1 MLLLPPTIPYVTA
14 AEFAAHPTY
23 LDLDDLRINVDD
35 PAAQTAELVNVL
47 LMASGWADRTCNQVL
62 AAHSVALSTRARADD
77 DGNLMVGLP
86 DTPFLALQSLAY
98 GRSITAVAAVAS
110 LPACR
115 VDRGKVLL
123 VPTAGAVTPGSAVW
137 VDLTYTAGWA
147 NTTVTADAVS
157 GATTLTVAD
166 PTGILPGATYR
177 LWEPG
182 AEEAVTVSPA
192 WAPPAM
198 TVPPAPTAVPLAA
211 PTLYAHTPGGGWSG
225 MPADMRLAV
234 INYGVSQLLRPDTAA
249 EDSYPDTRLSSG
261 TRATDPRKDGSGL
274 VAEAERLLNPYA
286 RRV

>member
-1 MLLLPPTIPYVTA
+1 MFPLPTVPYVTA
-14 AEFAAHPTY
+14 AEFEAHPTY
-23 LDLDDLRINVDD
+23 LDLDDLRVNIDD
-35 PAAQTAELVNVL
+35 PAAQAAELVNVL

-62 AAHSVALSTRARADD
+62 GAHTVALSTRARADG
-77 DGNLMVGLP
+77 DGNLMVPLP

-98 GRSITAVAAVAS
+98 GRSITSVAPVTV

-123 VPTAGAVTPGSAVW
+123 VPTGGGVIPGVSVW
-137 VDLTYTAGWA
+137 VDLVYTAGWA
-147 NTTVTADAVS
+147 STTVTVDTAI
-157 GATTLTVAD
+157 GATTLTVAN
-166 PTGILPGATYR
+166 PTGLLPGVTYR

-192 WAPPAM
+192 WIPPTV
-198 TVPPAPTAVPLAA
+198 TVPPTPTAVPLAA
-211 PTLYAHTPGGGWSG
+211 PTLYAHAIGGGWSG

-234 INYGVSQLLRPDTAA
+234 INYGVSQLMRPDTAA
-249 EDSYPDTRLSSG
+249 EDSYPDTHLSSG